1 MVVKAAP
8 KNQMTLDFEP
18 GLTERYTC
26 LRDCVA
32 TGVYQR
38 GLSRVAIDLN
48 ESPGNLSNQLGEE
61 PTRHMSIDKFERYL
75 EKTGDL
81 TPLYYLCE
89 RFLSDKQA
97 KQAAAFSDLALM
109 LAKMQPLMKQAGV
122 I

>member
-1 MVVKAAP
+1 MVIKAQS
-8 KNQMTLDFEP
+8 KSQLMLDFEP
-18 GLTERYTC
+18 GLTERFTS

-48 ESPGNLSNQLGEE
+48 ESPGNLSTQLGEAE
-61 PTRHMSIDKFERYL
+61 SRHFSIDKFEQYL
-75 EKTGDL
+75 AKTGDM

-97 KQAAAFSDLALM
+97 KQGAAMNELALM